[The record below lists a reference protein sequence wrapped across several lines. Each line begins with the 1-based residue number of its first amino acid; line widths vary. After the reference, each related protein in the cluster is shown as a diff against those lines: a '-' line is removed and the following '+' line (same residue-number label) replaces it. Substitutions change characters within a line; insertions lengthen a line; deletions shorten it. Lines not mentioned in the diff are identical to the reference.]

1 MSGMEY
7 GLGHFGDLRLKKG
20 GPVCTRR
27 WWSGQVRV
35 SAGWGDASTRDS
47 IHQVSSQSVCNGCGN
62 GGACRRGY
70 FCPRART

>member
-35 SAGWGDASTRDS
+35 SAGWGGRE
-47 IHQVSSQSVCNGCGN
+47 H
-62 GGACRRGY
+62 
-70 FCPRART
+70 ARFNSPGFFAIRL